1 MAERAYIV
9 EAVRT
14 AGGKRDGRLSLW
26 HPADLGAKVLDE
38 LVTRLDMDPALVD
51 DVVFGCVDQVG
62 AQSGNVARN
71 AILSSSFPESVPGT
85 SVDRQCGSS
94 QQAIHFAIQAVM
106 SGTQDI
112 VIGGGVEVMSMVPI
126 GAAVKDGYDAGHGLP
141 FDSEGMKERYP
152 GVFFS
157 QFTGAELVADKWNL
171 SREDL
176 DKFALESHQKAA
188 HATESKY
195 FDREIL
201 PVEGRNA
208 EGMNDLVMADEGIR
222 FDASLDKLAGLNP
235 VTEGGVI
242 TAGNASQITDGAAA
256 VMVCNVAG
264 LNKIQANPHQP
275 RKDFN
280 DSKMEELVLS
290 IKEKGILQPIAVRE
304 LKNGNYEIIAGERR
318 YRASKAIGLKSIP
331 AYILSVEDES
341 EIMEFALI
349 ENIQRDD
356 LNPIEESEAY
366 ASLKSKYNLSQKEIS
381 KKVGKSRSLIANS
394 LRLLKLPSSIKEDIK
409 NNKLSM
415 GHAVSLLGLKSKTQ
429 MLAIANRIIKNKLSV
444 RNTEEIISKINSN
457 APKSN

>member
-1 MAERAYIV
+1 MAEKAYIV

-38 LVTRLDMDPALVD
+38 LVTRLDMDQALVD

-256 VMVCNVAG
+256 VMVCNDAG
-264 LNKIQANPHQP
+264 LKKIQANPRAEIVSISVVGDDPVFMLTGPIPASIQALKTANLTIDDMDLYEVNEAFAP
-275 RKDFN
+275 VPLAWAEDLKADR
-280 DSKMEELVLS
+280 SKLNV
-290 IKEKGILQPIAVRE
+290 
-304 LKNGNYEIIAGERR
+304 NGGAMALGHPLGATGAKLMTTLLHEMERR
-318 YRASKAIGLKSIP
+318 EATYGLQAICEG
-331 AYILSVEDES
+331 
-341 EIMEFALI
+341 
-349 ENIQRDD
+349 
-356 LNPIEESEAY
+356 
-366 ASLKSKYNLSQKEIS
+366 
-381 KKVGKSRSLIANS
+381 GGTAN
-394 LRLLKLPSSIKEDIK
+394 
-409 NNKLSM
+409 
-415 GHAVSLLGLKSKTQ
+415 AT
-429 MLAIANRIIKNKLSV
+429 IIK
-444 RNTEEIISKINSN
+444 RI
-457 APKSN
+457 

>member
-1 MAERAYIV
+1 MAEKAYIV

-14 AGGKRDGRLSLW
+14 AGGKRDGILSLW

-256 VMVCNVAG
+256 VMVCNDAG
-264 LNKIQANPHQP
+264 LNKIQANPRAEIVSISVVGDDPVFMLTGPIPASIQALKTANLTIDDMDLYEVNEAFAP
-275 RKDFN
+275 VPLAWAEDLKADR
-280 DSKMEELVLS
+280 SKLNV
-290 IKEKGILQPIAVRE
+290 
-304 LKNGNYEIIAGERR
+304 NGGAMALGHPLGATGAKLMTTLLHEMERR
-318 YRASKAIGLKSIP
+318 ESTYGLQAICEG
-331 AYILSVEDES
+331 
-341 EIMEFALI
+341 
-349 ENIQRDD
+349 
-356 LNPIEESEAY
+356 
-366 ASLKSKYNLSQKEIS
+366 
-381 KKVGKSRSLIANS
+381 GGTAN
-394 LRLLKLPSSIKEDIK
+394 
-409 NNKLSM
+409 
-415 GHAVSLLGLKSKTQ
+415 AT
-429 MLAIANRIIKNKLSV
+429 IIK
-444 RNTEEIISKINSN
+444 RI
-457 APKSN
+457 

>member
-1 MAERAYIV
+1 MAEKAYIV

-157 QFTGAELVADKWNL
+157 QFTGAEL
-171 SREDL
+171 
-176 DKFALESHQKAA
+176 A

-256 VMVCNVAG
+256 VMVCNDAG
-264 LNKIQANPHQP
+264 LKKIQANPRAEIVSISVVGDDPVFMLTGPIPASIQALKTANLTIDDMDLYEVNEAFAP
-275 RKDFN
+275 VPLAWAEDLKADR
-280 DSKMEELVLS
+280 SKLNV
-290 IKEKGILQPIAVRE
+290 
-304 LKNGNYEIIAGERR
+304 NGGAMALGHPLGATGAKLMTTLLHEMERR
-318 YRASKAIGLKSIP
+318 ESTYELQAICEG
-331 AYILSVEDES
+331 
-341 EIMEFALI
+341 
-349 ENIQRDD
+349 
-356 LNPIEESEAY
+356 
-366 ASLKSKYNLSQKEIS
+366 
-381 KKVGKSRSLIANS
+381 GGTAN
-394 LRLLKLPSSIKEDIK
+394 
-409 NNKLSM
+409 
-415 GHAVSLLGLKSKTQ
+415 AT
-429 MLAIANRIIKNKLSV
+429 IIK
-444 RNTEEIISKINSN
+444 RI
-457 APKSN
+457 

>member
-1 MAERAYIV
+1 MAEKAYIV

-38 LVTRLDMDPALVD
+38 LVTRLDMDPVLVD

-157 QFTGAELVADKWNL
+157 QFTGAELVAEKWNL

-201 PVEGRNA
+201 PVEGRNS
-208 EGMNDLVMADEGIR
+208 EGMKDLVMADEGIR

-256 VMVCNVAG
+256 VMVCNDAG
-264 LNKIQANPHQP
+264 LKKIQASP
-275 RKDFN
+275 RAEIVSISVVGDDPVFMLTGPIPASIQALKTANLTIDDMDLYEVNEAFAPVPLAWA
-280 DSKMEELVLS
+280 EELKADRSKLNV
-290 IKEKGILQPIAVRE
+290 
-304 LKNGNYEIIAGERR
+304 NGGAMALGHPLGATGAKLMTTLLHEMERR
-318 YRASKAIGLKSIP
+318 ESTYGLQAICEG
-331 AYILSVEDES
+331 
-341 EIMEFALI
+341 
-349 ENIQRDD
+349 
-356 LNPIEESEAY
+356 
-366 ASLKSKYNLSQKEIS
+366 
-381 KKVGKSRSLIANS
+381 GGTAN
-394 LRLLKLPSSIKEDIK
+394 
-409 NNKLSM
+409 
-415 GHAVSLLGLKSKTQ
+415 AT
-429 MLAIANRIIKNKLSV
+429 IIK
-444 RNTEEIISKINSN
+444 RI
-457 APKSN
+457 